1 MNEMKYETKIIL
13 YNSYFDVNE
22 RLTPKSIL
30 NIFQDVASH
39 HAEEIG
45 VGFDD
50 LIKLNLYWVLSRIKF
65 DIISMPYINQEVI
78 VQTWPHEKGR
88 IDFDRDIKITSLDGN
103 TLVIGTSK
111 WCVIDTQTR
120 MLQRSTYVNYNG
132 THLNIVNYPEKFN
145 KISIPDINP
154 IHIYDYKVY
163 FSDLDHNNHMN
174 NTNYATLISNVI
186 NNKCIKH
193 FEINFLNECLYN
205 DIINISLIQTETN
218 EIVIGTVNDKKAF
231 VALVY

>member
-120 MLQRSTYVNYNG
+120 MLQRSTNVNYNG
-132 THLNIVNYPEKFN
+132 THLNIVNYSEKFN
-145 KISIPDINP
+145 KISIPDVNP

-174 NTNYATLISNVI
+174 NTNYATLVSNVI
-186 NNKCIKH
+186 NNKCVKH

>member
-50 LIKLNLYWVLSRIKF
+50 LITLNLYWVLSRIKF

-103 TLVIGTSK
+103 TLIIGTSK

-120 MLQRSTYVNYNG
+120 MLQRSTNVNYNG
-132 THLNIVNYPEKFN
+132 THLNIVNYSEKFN
-145 KISIPDINP
+145 KISIPDVNP

-174 NTNYATLISNVI
+174 NTNYATLVSNVI

-218 EIVIGTVNDKKAF
+218 EIVIGTVSDKKAF

>member
-120 MLQRSTYVNYNG
+120 MLQRSTNVNYNG

-154 IHIYDYKVY
+154 IHIYDYKVC

-174 NTNYATLISNVI
+174 NTNYATLVSNVI

>member
-78 VQTWPHEKGR
+78 IQTWPHEKGR
-88 IDFDRDIKITSLDGN
+88 IYICGTLKHSSLD
-103 TLVIGTSK
+103 
-111 WCVIDTQTR
+111 IDYT
-120 MLQRSTYVNYNG
+120 
-132 THLNIVNYPEKFN
+132 PF
-145 KISIPDINP
+145 
-154 IHIYDYKVY
+154 
-163 FSDLDHNNHMN
+163 
-174 NTNYATLISNVI
+174 
-186 NNKCIKH
+186 
-193 FEINFLNECLYN
+193 
-205 DIINISLIQTETN
+205 
-218 EIVIGTVNDKKAF
+218 
-231 VALVY
+231 